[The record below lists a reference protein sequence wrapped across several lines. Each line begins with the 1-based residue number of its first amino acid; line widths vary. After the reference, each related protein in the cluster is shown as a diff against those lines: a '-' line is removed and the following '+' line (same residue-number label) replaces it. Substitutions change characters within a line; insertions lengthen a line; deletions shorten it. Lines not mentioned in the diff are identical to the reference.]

1 MRLALLGPPGAGKG
15 TQAIRIAHRLKIA
28 HLSSGD
34 ILRSEKSAHTPLGMK
49 IRDFID
55 HGKLVPDALMI
66 RVMEDRI
73 AKIHGG
79 FVLDGFPR
87 TVVQADD
94 LGRFLDANH
103 KPLDLVINFV
113 LDENV
118 LSRRFEGRRVCP
130 VCGSVY
136 HLDTMPP
143 EVPGLCDQD
152 GQALVTRPD
161 DQPEVVRER
170 IKTYRRSVEPLA
182 EFYMKCGLVVTLNA
196 AGAPNDVTSAV
207 LALIRE
213 HAGKKKH
220 NGK

>member
-15 TQAIRIAHRLKIA
+15 TQAVRIAYRLKIA

-34 ILRSEKSAHTPLGMK
+34 ILRSEKSAGTPLGLK

-55 HGKLVPDALMI
+55 HGKLVPDDLMI
-66 RVMEDRI
+66 RVMEDRV
-73 AKIHGG
+73 AKVHGG

-87 TVVQADD
+87 TMVQAED
-94 LGRFLDANH
+94 LAGFLDSIH
-103 KPLDLVINFV
+103 TPLDVVVNFV
-113 LDENV
+113 LDEKV

-182 EFYMKCGLVVTLNA
+182 EFYTKRGILVTLDA
-196 AGAPNDVTSAV
+196 TGAPNDVTTAV
-207 LALIRE
+207 LGLIRE
-213 HAGKKKH
+213 HAGNKRH
-220 NGK
+220 NGG

>member
-15 TQAIRIAHRLKIA
+15 TQAVRLAHRLRVA

-34 ILRSEKSAHTPLGMK
+34 ILRSEKSAGTALGLK

-66 RVMEDRI
+66 RLMEDRI
-73 AKIHGG
+73 TKVIGG

-87 TVVQADD
+87 TLVQAGD
-94 LGRFLDANH
+94 LEVFLDSIH
-103 KPLDLVINFV
+103 RPLDVVVNFV
-113 LDENV
+113 LDEKV

-152 GQALVTRPD
+152 GQALVIRPD
-161 DQPEVVRER
+161 DQLAVVRER
-170 IKTYRRSVEPLA
+170 IETYRRSVEPLVA
-182 EFYMKCGLVVTLNA
+182 FYDRKGILVTLDA
-196 AGAPNDVTSAV
+196 AGTPNAVTSAV
-207 LALIRE
+207 LKLLQD
-213 HAGKKKH
+213 HGHGKKVD
-220 NGK
+220 GG

>member
-15 TQAIRIAHRLKIA
+15 TQAVRLAHRLRVT

-34 ILRSEKSAHTPLGMK
+34 ILRSEKSAGTALGMQ

-66 RVMEDRI
+66 RLMENRI
-73 AKIHGG
+73 AQAPGG

-87 TVVQADD
+87 TLVQAQE
-94 LGRFLDANH
+94 LARFLDSIRR
-103 KPLDLVINFV
+103 PLDVVVNFV
-113 LDENV
+113 LDEAI

-152 GQALVTRPD
+152 GQALVIRPD
-161 DQPEVVRER
+161 DQPEVVKER
-170 IKTYRRSVEPLA
+170 INTYRRSVEPLVA
-182 EFYMKCGLVVTLNA
+182 FYEQKGILVTLNA
-196 AGAPNDVTSAV
+196 AGTPNEVTAAV
-207 LALIRE
+207 LKLLQDRG
-213 HAGKKKH
+213 AGK
-220 NGK
+220 NV

>member
-1 MRLALLGPPGAGKG
+1 
-15 TQAIRIAHRLKIA
+15 
-28 HLSSGD
+28 
-34 ILRSEKSAHTPLGMK
+34 
-49 IRDFID
+49 
-55 HGKLVPDALMI
+55 
-66 RVMEDRI
+66 
-73 AKIHGG
+73 
-79 FVLDGFPR
+79 
-87 TVVQADD
+87 
-94 LGRFLDANH
+94 
-103 KPLDLVINFV
+103 
-113 LDENV
+113 
-118 LSRRFEGRRVCP
+118 
-130 VCGSVY
+130 
-136 HLDTMPP
+136 MPP